1 MPHRPPLPEFDYGRY
16 WRAAWSA
23 AMVEQRARR
32 ADHAASRRA
41 MRQWP
46 RVFVYDLRPPLSD
59 WSPQN
64 ATQEE
69 VFGPTLNWTNEN
81 FLRFTGGRRIRFE
94 NTAWGTRETR
104 TWWKDVP
111 PQRLAELSRHV
122 RNSNHY
128 GFARALLYRLW
139 HSKRYRTL
147 DPAEADLFFV
157 PVISTPM
164 RGVQIT
170 VNCTEHPRHEL
181 SAALPHLTKANAH
194 RHVLVL
200 AKEHYEGW
208 ACLGWW
214 ANPRGHFRHMQ
225 RLSYSEVVPD
235 EARADV
241 AYYKRLRCETL
252 LAEPNCPIYPHLTS
266 VPYLSTVHWPPAS
279 NSAATSTELS
289 DSELEGT
296 GRGSSMA
303 GTSRLG
309 PNRASA
315 DTSCFSWALAT
326 MAIPAYASSFGMLAV
341 RWEPDS

>member
-1 MPHRPPLPEFDYGRY
+1 
-16 WRAAWSA
+16 
-23 AMVEQRARR
+23 
-32 ADHAASRRA
+32 
-41 MRQWP
+41 
-46 RVFVYDLRPPLSD
+46 
-59 WSPQN
+59 
-64 ATQEE
+64 
-69 VFGPTLNWTNEN
+69 
-81 FLRFTGGRRIRFE
+81 
-94 NTAWGTRETR
+94 
-104 TWWKDVP
+104 
-111 PQRLAELSRHV
+111 
-122 RNSNHY
+122 
-128 GFARALLYRLW
+128 
-139 HSKRYRTL
+139 
-147 DPAEADLFFV
+147 
-157 PVISTPM
+157 M

-303 GTSRLG
+303 GIPPWAEQGERRYKLLFLGSSHHGDSRVRKLVWDACRKMGAGQLTDSRRCNLQRYSDYTLLMKMQSTFCLEPAGDSPYRRSIADDISFGCIPVLFSQPQETAYSWLWHDWRRSASVHVNRTAFLAGEIDLG
-309 PNRASA
+309 LL
-315 DTSCFSWALAT
+315 FAT
-326 MAIPAYASSFGMLAV
+326 MPEPMLALMRRTIAQHGRKFTIALEDDPGDAV
-341 RWEPDS
+341 HLLLHGAKRAAERFLPSNR